1 VATVNC
7 EPCKTNGST
16 EHPQK
21 EAEFLAAIHDR
32 QVHRGG
38 KTASTR

>member
-1 VATVNC
+1 MATVNC
-7 EPCKTNGST
+7 KPCKTAGST

-21 EAEFLAAIHDR
+21 EAEFLAAVHDR